1 MICDESAWRR
11 FKKIQKKRHFRAA
24 FAISRIRYKL
34 YEPIYTVI
42 QRLFFCLI
50 GIVAFF
56 GIIGII
62 GIVAVDGIVAG
73 VLIRF
78 EVGARGCR
86 LFVIE
91 PVFVKPE
98 DVDDFASEREV
109 DGDVIAGDGEIE
121 DVVDRIAGFE
131 RLGEL
136 DLVFAR
142 GR

>member
-56 GIIGII
+56 GIIGF
-62 GIVAVDGIVAG
+62 VAVSLVVAG
-73 VLIRF
+73 VFIRF
-78 EVGARGCR
+78 EVGSRGCR

-91 PVFVKPE
+91 PVFVEPE